1 MTNHLDKLPETD
13 EIFAISDLIT
23 AVSRLADRAN
33 VLQCTLA
40 VSLLAAV
47 SQVLDRERTKK
58 LASLATAES
67 ARMTLQ

>member
-1 MTNHLDKLPETD
+1 MTELLDKLAETD

-23 AVSRLADRAN
+23 AVSRLAEKAA

-47 SQVLDRERTKK
+47 SQVLDRERTIK
-58 LASLATAES
+58 LANLATAES
-67 ARMTLQ
+67 DRIHLQ